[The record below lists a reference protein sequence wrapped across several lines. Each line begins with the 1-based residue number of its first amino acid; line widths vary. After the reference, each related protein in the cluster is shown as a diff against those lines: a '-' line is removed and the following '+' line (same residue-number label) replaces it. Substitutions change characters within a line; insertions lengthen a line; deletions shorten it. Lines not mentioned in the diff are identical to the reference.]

1 MDLFKIFSISGSGM
15 AAQKSRMSVVAGN
28 LANSESTRTVDG
40 GPYRRRDVIFQAA
53 PPPGEFADELND
65 IAADQ
70 ERAQGVEVVGVKQS
84 NRPPRRIFDPSH
96 PDASQR
102 GLCRD
107 AGYQFNRR
115 NGRHAFSR
123 ALLRSQSVGIQQHQ
137 SLDSKNP
144 GSRPDPVI
152 AKSLFKEQSSP

>member
-70 ERAQGVEVVGVKQS
+70 ERAQGVEVVGVKHS

-96 PDASQR
+96 PDAN
-102 GLCRD
+102 GE
-107 AGYQFNRR
+107 GYVAMPDINPIEEMVDMLSAVRSYEANLSAFNSTKALIRKILDL
-115 NGRHAFSR
+115 GRT
-123 ALLRSQSVGIQQHQ
+123 Q
-137 SLDSKNP
+137 
-144 GSRPDPVI
+144 
-152 AKSLFKEQSSP
+152 

>member
-96 PDASQR
+96 PDAN
-102 GLCRD
+102 GE
-107 AGYQFNRR
+107 GYVAMPDINPIEEMVDMLSAVRSYEANLSAFNSTKALIRKILDI
-115 NGRHAFSR
+115 GRT
-123 ALLRSQSVGIQQHQ
+123 Q
-137 SLDSKNP
+137 
-144 GSRPDPVI
+144 
-152 AKSLFKEQSSP
+152 

>member
-53 PPPGEFADELND
+53 PPAGEFADELND

-96 PDASQR
+96 PDAN
-102 GLCRD
+102 GE
-107 AGYQFNRR
+107 GYVAMPDINPIEEMVDMLSAVRSYEANLSAFNSTKALIRKILDL
-115 NGRHAFSR
+115 GRT
-123 ALLRSQSVGIQQHQ
+123 Q
-137 SLDSKNP
+137 
-144 GSRPDPVI
+144 
-152 AKSLFKEQSSP
+152 

>member
-53 PPPGEFADELND
+53 PPPGDFTDELND
-65 IAADQ
+65 IAADR

-96 PDASQR
+96 PDASSE
-102 GLCRD
+102 
-107 AGYQFNRR
+107 GYVAMPDINPIEEMVDMLSAVRSYEANLSAFNSTKALIRKILDLGR
-115 NGRHAFSR
+115 N
-123 ALLRSQSVGIQQHQ
+123 Q
-137 SLDSKNP
+137 
-144 GSRPDPVI
+144 
-152 AKSLFKEQSSP
+152 

>member
-96 PDASQR
+96 PDATSE
-102 GLCRD
+102 
-107 AGYQFNRR
+107 GYVAMPDINSIEEMVDMLSAVRSYEANLSAFNSTKALIRKILDL
-115 NGRHAFSR
+115 GRT
-123 ALLRSQSVGIQQHQ
+123 Q
-137 SLDSKNP
+137 
-144 GSRPDPVI
+144 
-152 AKSLFKEQSSP
+152 

>member
-53 PPPGEFADELND
+53 PPAGEFADELND

-96 PDASQR
+96 PDAN
-102 GLCRD
+102 GE
-107 AGYQFNRR
+107 GYVAMPDINSIEEMVDMLSAVRSYEANLSAFNSTKALIRKILDM
-115 NGRHAFSR
+115 GRT
-123 ALLRSQSVGIQQHQ
+123 Q
-137 SLDSKNP
+137 
-144 GSRPDPVI
+144 
-152 AKSLFKEQSSP
+152 

>member
-53 PPPGEFADELND
+53 PPPGEFIDELSD
-65 IAADQ
+65 IAADR
-70 ERAQGVEVVGVKQS
+70 ERAQGVEVLGVKQS

-96 PDASQR
+96 PDAS
-102 GLCRD
+102 
-107 AGYQFNRR
+107 AEGYVAMPDINPMEEMVDMLSAVRSYEANLSAFNTTKALIRKILDMGR
-115 NGRHAFSR
+115 N
-123 ALLRSQSVGIQQHQ
+123 Q
-137 SLDSKNP
+137 
-144 GSRPDPVI
+144 
-152 AKSLFKEQSSP
+152 

>member
-96 PDASQR
+96 PDASSE
-102 GLCRD
+102 
-107 AGYQFNRR
+107 GYVAMPDINPIEEMVDMLSAVRSYEANLSAFNSTKALIRKILDL
-115 NGRHAFSR
+115 GRT
-123 ALLRSQSVGIQQHQ
+123 Q
-137 SLDSKNP
+137 
-144 GSRPDPVI
+144 
-152 AKSLFKEQSSP
+152 